1 VNTGRYRVARPFRGD
16 APKVALSE
24 IEWLGAGEGFVVE
37 VVTVILQKRREVWV
51 VLSSV
56 KREQG
61 LAGGRYVDFPLRLV
75 MRKAFTGRAVVSTE
89 PGVGSDGCAVDVK

>member
-51 VLSSV
+51 FLSPV

-61 LAGGRYVDFPLRLV
+61 LAGGGYVDFPLRLV
-75 MRKAFTGRAVVSTE
+75 MRKAFTGRAVVS
-89 PGVGSDGCAVDVK
+89 A